1 MAVPNE
7 GFGTALQTGMK
18 KAWTWKNVELATE
31 VSDKL
36 HQDFEVNLYRCA
48 LEHDP
53 ENVDI
58 LVFLG
63 DAFSKRGMIDDGL
76 EIDKRLVRVCPNEP
90 TFYYN
95 LACSH
100 SLLGQLEPAMAALEK
115 AIHLGYQ
122 NFEHLQQDSDLDNL
136 RKDLRFI
143 ELLKSFSQR

>member
-1 MAVPNE
+1 
-7 GFGTALQTGMK
+7 MK
-18 KAWTWKNVELATE
+18 KPWSWKSNVEIGPETAE
-31 VSDKL
+31 KIQ
-36 HQDFEVNLYRCA
+36 QDFEVGLYRTA
-48 LEHDP
+48 LEFDP

-100 SLLGQLEPAMAALEK
+100 SLLNQIDPALTALEK
-115 AIHLGYQ
+115 AISLGYQ
-122 NFEHLQQDSDLDNL
+122 NFDHLQKDSDLDNI
-136 RKDLRFI
+136 RAERRFVQI
-143 ELLKSFSQR
+143 LKAGSAREQRD